1 MYYNIND
8 IMPYVENFEFLE
20 YFTSKEE
27 DYLVSS
33 IEVGDDRFNF
43 DWEDGAT
50 KLVIIP
56 ENTDYVIK
64 IPFNAEY
71 DEYDKEYHE
80 YSQNYCETERSLYNK
95 ILFETNPLFAQFF
108 LPLTFVEEFK
118 NWEIYIQPKC
128 QAYNNTGEKERSKS
142 YSVNS
147 MEKVK
152 SKKLRYY
159 IALPEDWLAAVTEVL
174 KDVRLVKEFIDV
186 LDEYDITNDLHQGNF
201 GYCNGKPVIFDY
213 AGFYD

>member
-43 DWEDGAT
+43 DWEDGAS

-64 IPFNAEY
+64 IPFNATY
-71 DEYDKEYHE
+71 DEFDNEYYE
-80 YSQNYCETERSLYNK
+80 YSQNYCETEISLYNR
-95 ILFETNPLFAQFF
+95 ILFEANPLFAQFF
-108 LPLTFVEEFK
+108 LPLTRVKEFE
-118 NWEIYIQPKC
+118 NWDIYIQPKC
-128 QAYNNTGEKERSKS
+128 QTYDDVSEEEKKHS
-142 YSVNS
+142 YSQGS
-147 MEKVK
+147 LMKVK
-152 SKKLRYY
+152 SKKLGFYVN
-159 IALPEDWLAAVTEVL
+159 LPDDWLAAVTEVL
-174 KDVRLVKEFIDV
+174 KNVQLVKEFIS
-186 LDEYDITNDLHQGNF
+186 LLEEYDITQDLHRGNI
-201 GYCNGKPVIFDY
+201 GYCNGKPVILDY